1 MHEQELIRK
10 SYEALERD
18 RQLPA
23 KQQLQRLID
32 SGVIDERGRVLLW
45 DFFLGVIAVKWDS
58 SRKRILHFRCLK
70 PLPGMPGATQID
82 VHRDSLVRY
91 IGEENKRV
99 VTAYLDEK
107 QNRWKEDA
115 EVHLTS
121 RGYLRK
127 DANDIDED
135 NLGTLPEFDL
145 VQSRL

>member
-1 MHEQELIRK
+1 
-10 SYEALERD
+10 
-18 RQLPA
+18 
-23 KQQLQRLID
+23 
-32 SGVIDERGRVLLW
+32 
-45 DFFLGVIAVKWDS
+45 
-58 SRKRILHFRCLK
+58 
-70 PLPGMPGATQID
+70 MPGATQID